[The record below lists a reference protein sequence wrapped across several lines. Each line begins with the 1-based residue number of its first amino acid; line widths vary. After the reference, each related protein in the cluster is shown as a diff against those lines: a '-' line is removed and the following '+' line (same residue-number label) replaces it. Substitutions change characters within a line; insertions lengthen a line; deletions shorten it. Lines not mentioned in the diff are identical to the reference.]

1 MKVVQ
6 EVLRRITGIKQQP
19 TVIEP
24 PEKSQ
29 GQRLAE
35 AKQPFP
41 WGLVTTDEAEVITR
55 RISGTASVT
64 SGGVIL
70 SPWQCLPE
78 DRVAELVEA
87 SKGLGRASG
96 GLSEFDATLWGE

>member
-6 EVLRRITGIKQQP
+6 EVLRRITGIRQQS
-19 TVIEP
+19 TGIEP

-41 WGLVTTDEAEVITR
+41 
-55 RISGTASVT
+55 
-64 SGGVIL
+64 
-70 SPWQCLPE
+70 
-78 DRVAELVEA
+78 
-87 SKGLGRASG
+87 
-96 GLSEFDATLWGE
+96 